1 MSNQGI
7 TFTHLWVLYES
18 WNFNNQSNCTKC
30 KIGMYCKSFYV
41 ISILYHFQPKRFV
54 WLVGFLPPNFKFTK
68 LKESTEEGNPV
79 IHYILYIYNIYI
91 YINLNNKYNII
102 ICSNLQPT
110 QRFPNPSWM
119 NTLPS
124 LCQICP
130 FYLHRSFS
138 NNQVYVLYV
147 WALSFTDWLTDRLN
161 QRLTDWHND
170 EQVEWQN
177 EICTLY

>member
-1 MSNQGI
+1 MRAGIPTTKVIVPNARLVYIANHSMSFLFYITSNQNGL
-7 TFTHLWVLYES
+7 FGLLV
-18 WNFNNQSNCTKC
+18 
-30 KIGMYCKSFYV
+30 FYLQ
-41 ISILYHFQPKRFV
+41 ILSSLNLRN
-54 WLVGFLPPNFKFTK
+54 L
-68 LKESTEEGNPV
+68 LKKATL
-79 IHYILYIYNIYI
+79 LYIIYYIYITYI
-91 YINLNNKYNII
+91 YINLYNKCNII

-138 NNQVYVLYV
+138 NNEVYVLYV

-161 QRLTDWHND
+161 ERLTDWHND

>member
-1 MSNQGI
+1 MRAGISTTKVIVPNARLVCIANHSMSFLFYITSNQNGL
-7 TFTHLWVLYES
+7 FGLLV
-18 WNFNNQSNCTKC
+18 
-30 KIGMYCKSFYV
+30 FYLQ
-41 ISILYHFQPKRFV
+41 ILSSLNLRN
-54 WLVGFLPPNFKFTK
+54 L
-68 LKESTEEGNPV
+68 LKKATL
-79 IHYILYIYNIYI
+79 LYIIYYIYITYI
-91 YINLNNKYNII
+91 YINLYNKYNIF